1 LKDQKLEK
9 REGEY
14 CEPPPPT
21 IITDPCRRQSIFCWK
36 YFFRAAFEV
45 FLKVSQSFFP
55 NQIKSKVQGHFPLA
69 YFRWRIS
76 VGNFWS

>member
-21 IITDPCRRQSIFCWK
+21 ITLILEDRVSFVGNISFAR
-36 YFFRAAFEV
+36 AFEV

>member
-1 LKDQKLEK
+1 VS
-9 REGEY
+9 
-14 CEPPPPT
+14 
-21 IITDPCRRQSIFCWK
+21 RRRRLSSLILAESQSIFCWK